1 MQVSTRAPSRLAAL
15 AAITLAAGCVIESD
29 DASLTV
35 VNDSDFVLVELY
47 LTEIDNPNYGPNLLG
62 GDALFPGEALTI
74 GVSCDYYDALV
85 IDEDGVSCEL
95 FDLDLCLNN
104 AEWVFRN
111 NTCTVF
117 SAR

>member
-1 MQVSTRAPSRLAAL
+1 MKFSRILG
-15 AAITLAAGCVIESD
+15 LAAGCVIESD